1 MPRTTKE
8 AKSDDEKIV
17 KKKATTTKKAVVEKD
32 VEVKP
37 KKTTTK
43 KATTSTKKETAK
55 KTTTKKATVKKETET
70 KPKKATTKSAEK
82 PEKDTVKKSS
92 STKKTSTE
100 KKSTTKSKKTTK
112 SEDKEKKVTTKKSSS
127 TKKTSAEKKSTT
139 TKKTV
144 TKVKTASPEDFSI
157 AEYYD
162 LPYNYDK
169 TVIKVLA
176 QTPNTLF
183 VYWEISDA
191 DRKNYAQQYGENFF
205 EVTKPVLIVQNITR
219 NYSFEVDINDFAN
232 CWYLNVNDS
241 QDEYKIELGR
251 RPIKNIENTINKNYI
266 YVSSSN
272 EIEAPNDR
280 ILFDPNQKM
289 VYFKN
294 VKTNDIN
301 TKSINF
307 SYMKNM
313 GKIYN
318 IYDIYKEIYKDE
330 NIEEFD
336 LSNPS
341 SKGNPSST
349 FK

>member
-17 KKKATTTKKAVVEKD
+17 KKKTTTKKTTTKAEKSTEKVKKETAKKSTSTKKTTTTKKD
-32 VEVKP
+32 VKVEVKP

-43 KATTSTKKETAK
+43 KATATTEKVKKETAK
-55 KTTTKKATVKKETET
+55 KSTST
-70 KPKKATTKSAEK
+70 KKATTKTTKA
-82 PEKDTVKKSS
+82 VKETKT
-92 STKKTSTE
+92 STKKTST
-100 KKSTTKSKKTTK
+100 TK
-112 SEDKEKKVTTKKSSS
+112 
-127 TKKTSAEKKSTT
+127 
-139 TKKTV
+139 
-144 TKVKTASPEDFSI
+144 KVKTATPEDFSI

-162 LPYNYDK
+162 LPYNYDQ
-169 TVIKVLA
+169 TVVKVLA

-183 VYWEISDA
+183 VYWEISNE
-191 DRKNYAQQYGENFF
+191 DRKNYANEYGDNFF
-205 EVTKPVLIVQNITR
+205 EITKPVLIVKNITA

-251 RPIKNIENTINKNYI
+251 RPINEIKNQINKDYI

-280 ILFDPNQKM
+280 ILFDPEQKM

-301 TKSINF
+301 SKSISL

-318 IYDIYKEIYKDE
+318 IYDIYKELYKDE
-330 NIEEFD
+330 NLVEFD

-341 SKGNPSST
+341 ST